1 MKITYLMAIALLINS
16 NIAIKIRDES
26 DYNLPLLG
34 DDEKEKQLKDAQLK
48 AAACLRN
55 IEIITNLL

>member
-34 DDEKEKQLKDAQLK
+34 DDEKEKQLTNKIAAESKKFQVLAQ
-48 AAACLRN
+48 
-55 IEIITNLL
+55 ED

>member
-34 DDEKEKQLKDAQLK
+34 DDEKEKQLTTKI
-48 AAACLRN
+48 AA
-55 IEIITNLL
+55 ESKKF

>member
-34 DDEKEKQLKDAQLK
+34 DDEKEKQLTNKIAAESKRFQVLAQ
-48 AAACLRN
+48 
-55 IEIITNLL
+55 ED